1 MLSVKP
7 LPLRGGVVSTVCAM
21 AESTEGFAEANELS
35 RLLVSLRVSLEEQAG
50 TLEEQAG
57 TLAHA
62 LLDVY
67 ESVQEV
73 YGSLIPQ
80 LLGDH
85 EASRESVRELLWD
98 VREQFRHIDYHI
110 HDAELTEF

>member
-7 LPLRGGVVSTVCAM
+7 LPLRCGVVNTVCAM

-35 RLLVSLRVSLEEQAG
+35 RLLVSLMVS
-50 TLEEQAG
+50 LEEQAG

-85 EASRESVRELLWD
+85 EASRESVRGLLLD
-98 VREQFRHIDYHI
+98 VCEQFRHIDYHI

>member
-21 AESTEGFAEANELS
+21 AELTEGFAEANELS

-50 TLEEQAG
+50 TL
-57 TLAHA
+57 AHA
-62 LLDVY
+62 LLDEY
-67 ESVQEV
+67 ESVQDV

-85 EASRESVRELLWD
+85 EASPESVRELLWD
-98 VREQFRHIDYHI
+98 VREQFRYIDYHI

>member
-50 TLEEQAG
+50 TL
-57 TLAHA
+57 AHA
-62 LLDVY
+62 FLDVY

-85 EASRESVRELLWD
+85 EASHESVRELLWD

>member
-1 MLSVKP
+1 MGED
-7 LPLRGGVVSTVCAM
+7 GG
-21 AESTEGFAEANELS
+21 GRRFGYAEANELGS
-35 RLLVSLRVSLEEQAG
+35 LLVSLGVSS
-50 TLEEQAG
+50 EEQAG

-73 YGSLIPQ
+73 YGSLVPR
-80 LLGDH
+80 LLDDH
-85 EASRESVRELLWD
+85 EASCESVMEFLWD

-110 HDAELTEF
+110 HDAELTDL